1 MTHASD
7 DAIEISESLINIAE
21 AIKACNEITLE
32 DGSSGSVM
40 IGISQ
45 ALFQIG
51 GALERMS
58 YDYARYV
65 DHVTFGDDA

>member
-1 MTHASD
+1 MTPSE
-7 DAIEISESLINIAE
+7 DANAISQGLIEIAE
-21 AIKACNEITLE
+21 AIKDCNEITLE
-32 DGSSGSVM
+32 NGSSGSVM

-51 GALERMS
+51 GSLERIS

-65 DHVTFGDDA
+65 DHVTSGGDL

>member
-1 MTHASD
+1 MTPSD
-7 DAIEISESLINIAE
+7 DANAISQGLMDIAE
-21 AIKACNEITLE
+21 AIKDCNEITLE
-32 DGSSGSVM
+32 NGSTGSVM

-51 GALERMS
+51 GALERIS

-65 DHVTFGDDA
+65 DHVTSGDDL